1 MPIRAGCLDLDHVAP
16 MLHLRDTIMAEKILV
31 VDDDIDSL
39 KLIGLMLQRNGY
51 EVSAASAGN
60 QALSKAA
67 TEHPDLVI
75 LDVMMPDMSGLEVC
89 RRLRQNPDTKQI
101 PIIMFTAKTLIDDK
115 VAGFEAG
122 ADDYLTKPTH
132 PAELAS
138 RVKTMLARGA
148 AQKPGTSTTRGVTI
162 GVVGAKGGVGA
173 TTVALNIAAARLVA
187 GENPIVVDYRMGVGS
202 LGLSLGLSRSQGLSS
217 ILNRPPQEIQPRVID
232 SAIATHTSGL
242 RALLS
247 SARPDE
253 ALLTYSLD
261 NEQAVLRALR
271 SMSRLVVADLG
282 SGMSPALMRLQREI
296 DQLVVVVDPVPVTLN
311 MARELLR
318 DIQPSRPEGSKT
330 HVVVVNRAAVSSPPA
345 WNEVEQALGTEIRA
359 IIALASEL
367 ALQSLLAQVPMVLYQ
382 PSAIA
387 STQMAKLAEE
397 LTSKVRANAAPPVSR

>member
-1 MPIRAGCLDLDHVAP
+1 
-16 MLHLRDTIMAEKILV
+16 MAEKILV

-51 EVSAASAGN
+51 DVSAASAGN

-67 TEHPDLVI
+67 TEHPDLII

-89 RRLRQNPDTKQI
+89 RRLRQSPDTKQI

-148 AQKPGTSTTRGVTI
+148 TQKASAGSSKGTTI
-162 GVVGAKGGVGA
+162 GVVGAKGGVG
-173 TTVALNIAAARLVA
+173 TTTIALNIAAARLVS

-202 LGLSLGLSRSQGLSS
+202 LGLSLGLAKSQGLASVLS
-217 ILNRPPQEIQPRVID
+217 RPPQEIQPRVID
-232 SAIATHTSGL
+232 NAMATHTSGL

-247 SARPDE
+247 SARPNE
-253 ALLTYSLD
+253 ALIQYSLD
-261 NEQAVLRALR
+261 NEQGVLRALR

-282 SGMSPALMRLQREI
+282 SGMSASLMRLQREI
-296 DQLVVVVDPVPVTLN
+296 DHLVLVVDPVPVTLN

-318 DIQPSRPEGSKT
+318 ELQPSRPEGSKT
-330 HVVVVNRAAVSSPPA
+330 HVVVVNRAAANSPLA
-345 WNEVEQALGTEIRA
+345 WSEVEQALGTEIRA

-367 ALQSLLAQVPMVLYQ
+367 ALHSLQAQVPMVLYQ

-387 STQMAKLAEE
+387 STQIAKLAEE
-397 LTSKVRANAAPPVSR
+397 LTAKVRAAPVPPATR

>member
-1 MPIRAGCLDLDHVAP
+1 
-16 MLHLRDTIMAEKILV
+16 MAEKILV

-60 QALSKAA
+60 QALSKASL
-67 TEHPDLVI
+67 EHPDLVI

-89 RRLRQNPDTKQI
+89 RRLRQAPETKQI

-148 AQKPGTSTTRGVTI
+148 TQKPAPGTSKGITI
-162 GVVGAKGGVGA
+162 GVVGAKGGVG
-173 TTVALNIAAARLVA
+173 TTSVALNIAAARLAA
-187 GENPIVVDYRMGVGS
+187 GENPIIVDYRMGIGS
-202 LGLSLGLSRSQGLSS
+202 LGLSLGLAKSQGLASV
-217 ILNRPPQEIQPRVID
+217 LTHLPQEIQPRVID
-232 SAIATHTSGL
+232 NALATHTSGL
-242 RALLS
+242 RALLA

-253 ALLTYSLD
+253 ALIQYSLD

-282 SGMSPALMRLQREI
+282 SGMSASLMRLQREV
-296 DQLVVVVDPVPVTLN
+296 DHLVVVVDPVPVTLN
-311 MARELLR
+311 MARDLLR
-318 DIQPSRPEGSKT
+318 DLQPSRPEGSKT
-330 HVVVVNRAAVSSPPA
+330 HVVVVNRAAATTPPA

-367 ALQSLLAQVPMVLYQ
+367 ALHSLQAQVPMVLYQ

-387 STQMAKLAEE
+387 STQLAKLAEE
-397 LTSKVRANAAPPVSR
+397 LTVRVRATSQVPAVR

>member
-1 MPIRAGCLDLDHVAP
+1 
-16 MLHLRDTIMAEKILV
+16 MAEKILV

-60 QALSKAA
+60 QALSKA
-67 TEHPDLVI
+67 TLEHPDLVI

-89 RRLRQNPDTKQI
+89 RRLRQAPETKQI

-148 AQKPGTSTTRGVTI
+148 TQKPATGTSKGITI
-162 GVVGAKGGVGA
+162 GVVGAKGGVGT
-173 TTVALNIAAARLVA
+173 TTVALNIAAARLAA
-187 GENPIVVDYRMGVGS
+187 GENPIIVDYRMGLGS
-202 LGLSLGLSRSQGLSS
+202 LGLSLGLAKSQGLASV
-217 ILNRPPQEIQPRVID
+217 LTHLPQEIQPRVID
-232 SAIATHTSGL
+232 NALATHTSGL
-242 RALLS
+242 RALLA

-253 ALLTYSLD
+253 ALLQYSLD

-282 SGMSPALMRLQREI
+282 SGMSASLMRLQREV
-296 DQLVVVVDPVPVTLN
+296 DHLVVVVDPVPVTLN
-311 MARELLR
+311 MARDLLR

-330 HVVVVNRAAVSSPPA
+330 HVVVVNRAAATTPPA

-367 ALQSLLAQVPMVLYQ
+367 ALHSLQAQVPMVLYQ

-387 STQMAKLAEE
+387 STQLAKLAEE
-397 LTSKVRANAAPPVSR
+397 LTVRVRATSQVPAVR

>member
-1 MPIRAGCLDLDHVAP
+1 
-16 MLHLRDTIMAEKILV
+16 MAEKILV

-39 KLIGLMLQRNGY
+39 KLIGLMLQRSGY
-51 EVSAASAGN
+51 EVSAASAGA

-67 TEHPDLVI
+67 TDRPDLII
-75 LDVMMPDMSGLEVC
+75 LDIMMPDMSGLEVC
-89 RRLRQNPDTKQI
+89 RRLRQAPETKQI

-148 AQKPGTSTTRGVTI
+148 TQKAAAGPGKGVTI
-162 GVVGAKGGVGA
+162 GVVGAKGGVG
-173 TTVALNIAAARLVA
+173 TTTIALNLAAARLVA
-187 GENPIVVDYRMGVGS
+187 GENPIVVDFRMGLGS
-202 LGLSLGLSRSQGLSS
+202 LGLALGLAKSQGLAS
-217 ILNRPPQEIQPRVID
+217 ILTRPAQEIQPRVIEN
-232 SAIATHTSGL
+232 AMAVHTSGL
-242 RALLS
+242 RALLA

-253 ALLTYSLD
+253 ALLQYSLD

-282 SGMSPALMRLQREI
+282 SGMSPSLMRLQREI
-296 DQLVVVVDPVPVTLN
+296 DHLVVVVDPVPVTLH

-318 DIQPSRPEGSKT
+318 DLQPSRPEGSKT

-345 WNEVEQALGTEIRA
+345 WNEVEQTLGAEIRA
-359 IIALASEL
+359 IVALASDL
-367 ALQSLLAQVPMVLYQ
+367 ALHALQAQVPMVLYQ

-387 STQMAKLAEE
+387 STQLAKLAEE
-397 LTSKVRANAAPPVSR
+397 LTARVRATASVPQVK

>member
-1 MPIRAGCLDLDHVAP
+1 
-16 MLHLRDTIMAEKILV
+16 MAEKILV

-39 KLIGLMLQRNGY
+39 KLIGLMLQRSGY
-51 EVSAASAGN
+51 EVSVASSGA
-60 QALSKAA
+60 QALSKASS
-67 TEHPDLVI
+67 ERPDLII
-75 LDVMMPDMSGLEVC
+75 LDIMMPDMSGLEVC
-89 RRLRQNPDTKQI
+89 RRLRQAPETKQI

-148 AQKPGTSTTRGVTI
+148 TQKTSAGQGKGMTI
-162 GVVGAKGGVGA
+162 GVVGAKGGVGT
-173 TTVALNIAAARLVA
+173 TTVAVNLAAARLVA
-187 GENPIVVDYRMGVGS
+187 GESPIIVDYRMGFGS
-202 LGLSLGLSRSQGLSS
+202 LGLSLGLGKSQGLASV
-217 ILNRPPQEIQPRVID
+217 LTRPPQEIQPRIIEN
-232 SAIATHTSGL
+232 AIVTHTSGL

-253 ALLTYSLD
+253 ALIQYSLD
-261 NEQAVLRALR
+261 NEQAALRTLR

-282 SGMSPALMRLQREI
+282 SGMSPGLMRLQREI
-296 DQLVVVVDPVPVTLN
+296 DHLVVVVDPVPVTLH
-311 MARELLR
+311 MARELLHEL
-318 DIQPSRPEGSKT
+318 QPSRPEGSKT

-345 WNEVEQALGTEIRA
+345 WNEVEQTLGAEIRA

-367 ALQSLLAQVPMVLYQ
+367 ALHALQAQVPMVLYQ

-397 LTSKVRANAAPPVSR
+397 LTARVRATSSILTVK

>member
-1 MPIRAGCLDLDHVAP
+1 
-16 MLHLRDTIMAEKILV
+16 MAEKILV

-67 TEHPDLVI
+67 LEHPDLVI

-89 RRLRQNPDTKQI
+89 RRLRQAPETKQI

-148 AQKPGTSTTRGVTI
+148 TQKPATGTSKGITI
-162 GVVGAKGGVGA
+162 GVVGAKGGVGT
-173 TTVALNIAAARLVA
+173 TTVALNIAAARLAA
-187 GENPIVVDYRMGVGS
+187 GENPIIVDYRMGLGS
-202 LGLSLGLSRSQGLSS
+202 LGLSLGLAKSQGLASV
-217 ILNRPPQEIQPRVID
+217 LTHLPQEIQPRVID
-232 SAIATHTSGL
+232 NALATHTSGL
-242 RALLS
+242 RALLA

-253 ALLTYSLD
+253 ALLQYSLD

-282 SGMSPALMRLQREI
+282 SGMSASLMRLQREV
-296 DQLVVVVDPVPVTLN
+296 DHLVVVVDPVPVTLN
-311 MARELLR
+311 MARDLLR

-330 HVVVVNRAAVSSPPA
+330 HVVVVNRAAATTPPA

-367 ALQSLLAQVPMVLYQ
+367 ALHSLQAQVPMVLYQ

-387 STQMAKLAEE
+387 STQLAKLAEE
-397 LTSKVRANAAPPVSR
+397 LTVRVRATSQVPAVR